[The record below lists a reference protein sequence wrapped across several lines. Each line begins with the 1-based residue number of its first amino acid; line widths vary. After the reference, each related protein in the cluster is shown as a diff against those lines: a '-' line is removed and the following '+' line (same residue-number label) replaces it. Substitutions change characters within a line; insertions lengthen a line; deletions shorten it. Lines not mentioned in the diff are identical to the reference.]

1 MATIDPAETASRLGQ
16 LRDLESELAD
26 LHGYPRAPYAAGA
39 ALDRIDPATGERIGL
54 GCVIARIR
62 REARQQRQARQLV
75 ARGKATRDFL
85 DEPHAQRSDDE
96 VIDEADELLCVTAT
110 VKGLRAVEEA

>member
-1 MATIDPAETASRLGQ
+1 MPAIDPAETLSRLGQ

-26 LHGYPRAPYAAGA
+26 LHGYPRAPHAPGS

-75 ARGKATRDFL
+75 ARDQVGEG
-85 DEPHAQRSDDE
+85 DEQAGEQGGAGVHGPGVRTSPANLP
-96 VIDEADELLCVTAT
+96 VLP
-110 VKGLRAVEEA
+110 